1 MRQQLIHDLRVSN
14 YLLAATLMMRSY
26 ALTAT
31 EKSMRSVTAVRHA
44 DASVLQAVFYGE
56 FVAAAVVALENPVYG
71 RRRFDLR
78 NTDTVVVRLGKRCLT
93 EHGKS
98 DQPQSAKQQP

>member
-1 MRQQLIHDLRVSN
+1 MLIWFLDLPDRISG
-14 YLLAATLMMRSY
+14 
-26 ALTAT
+26 
-31 EKSMRSVTAVRHA
+31 SVTSVRHA
-44 DASVLQAVFYGE
+44 DAPVFQAIFYGE
-56 FVAAAVVALENPVYG
+56 LVTTGVVALENPVYG
-71 RRRFDLR
+71 RRWFDLR